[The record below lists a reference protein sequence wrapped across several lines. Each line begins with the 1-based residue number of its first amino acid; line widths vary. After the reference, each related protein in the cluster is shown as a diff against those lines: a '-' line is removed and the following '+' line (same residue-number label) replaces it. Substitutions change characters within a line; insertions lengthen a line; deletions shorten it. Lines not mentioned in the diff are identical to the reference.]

1 MTLQFPKVHKDSK
14 QQVFVSFYIEGKRFR
29 LYGGKRINSTTD
41 PNSYPIPERKSIGKV
56 LAAEIYSYLLN
67 GGVILSY
74 RSAKPISGKHTDL
87 EYLKQALEL
96 KSNSN
101 YSKKYKAMLAFSFK
115 CLQKSMT
122 GSLIDAQVLRNTFSR
137 YSSGVSHNTLRR
149 HLNVLFNEAV
159 SMGMESN
166 PMAEIK
172 SKKAKAVLHKP
183 FENVAK
189 VLEEIKGFNQNLHLC
204 CLLTYGCLLRP
215 HREVRELTWGDF
227 SENLDQISLSGSR
240 NKSGRNRIVPV
251 PSFILSSLNTTGIT
265 NNIFTGTIQS
275 HNKDYFKTLWSRY
288 KKQSTILT
296 EGQTLYSFRHSG
308 AIDIYKRTGSL
319 AKLQKALG
327 HSSINISLTYLRGL
341 DIAELSEEDMPKIEI
356 LP

>member
-1 MTLQFPKVHKDSK
+1 MTLKFPKVHTDSK

-29 LYGGKRINSTTD
+29 LYNGKRINSTTD
-41 PNSYPIPERKSIGKV
+41 PNSHPILNRLSIAKV
-56 LAAEIYSYLLN
+56 LAAEVYSYLLN

-74 RSAKPISGKHTDL
+74 RSSKPISGKRSDM

-96 KSNSN
+96 KLAGN
-101 YSKKYKAMLAFSFK
+101 YSEKYKAMLIFSFK
-115 CLQKSMT
+115 CLKKSMT
-122 GSLIDAQVLRNTFSR
+122 CSKLDIQVLRDIFSR

-149 HLNVLFNEAV
+149 HLNVLFNEAL
-159 SMGMESN
+159 SLGMESS

-183 FENVAK
+183 FDNVAK

-227 SENLDQISLSGSR
+227 SENLDHISLSGIR

-251 PSFILSSLNTTGIT
+251 PSFIRSSLNNTGTTK
-265 NNIFTGTIQS
+265 NIFTGTIQS

-288 KKQSTILT
+288 KKQSTLLT

-308 AIDIYKRTGSL
+308 AIEIYNRTGSIT
-319 AKLQKALG
+319 KLQKALG
-327 HSSINISLTYLRGL
+327 HSSINVSLTYLRGL
-341 DIAELSEEDMPKIEI
+341 DIAELMEDDMPKI
-356 LP
+356 